1 MTCSEVMTANPS
13 CCVPSDSVAMAAQI
27 MKREDI
33 GPVLVVSDYYS
44 QNLVGIVTDRDLA
57 VKVIAEGRDP
67 HNTRIDE
74 VMSLNPVTCRTNDDA
89 YKALRLMSENQVR
102 RIPVVDSGNRLV
114 GIVAQGDLARRLDE
128 EDVGEMVEEI
138 SQPYG
143 SAPWEIASERGAH
156 GERQEYA
163 GVHNGSHHASSSTA
177 SSLAVGAVCLGVGAG
192 MMYLF
197 DPNRGR
203 TRRAIARDKAA
214 SWCNASSE
222 IVARTAED
230 LRNRA
235 TGIAT
240 GTKSLLKSEPVS
252 NEKLV
257 ERVRSKM
264 GRYVSRPDAIQ
275 VDADNGHVRL
285 RGSIF
290 ADEVD
295 KLLQCVKGIAGIAS
309 VGNQLDVQDMR
320 SPSMEPRTGEQWDF
334 MKKNWSPTTR
344 VMASAVG
351 GGLLLYGIKSRTNIG
366 RATAT
371 VGLGLLT
378 RGIANREMADIKGI
392 SKLRK
397 LVEEKALPQLH

>member
-74 VMSLNPVTCRTNDDA
+74 VMSLNPVTCRAGDDA

-114 GIVAQGDLARRLDE
+114 GIVTQGDLARRLDE
-128 EDVGEMVEEI
+128 EEVGEMVEEI

-143 SAPWEIASERGAH
+143 SAPWE
-156 GERQEYA
+156 
-163 GVHNGSHHASSSTA
+163 NGSDRGVYRQRDEHDRVHDGKHYGSSPVA
-177 SSLAVGAVCLGVGAG
+177 SSLAVGAVCMGVGAG

-203 TRRAIARDKAA
+203 TRRAIARDKAISLYHA
-214 SWCNASSE
+214 SGEAVS
-222 IVARTAED
+222 RTAED

-235 TGIAT
+235 TGIAS

-264 GRYVSRPDAIQ
+264 GRYVSRPNAIEI
-275 VDADNGHVRL
+275 DADNGNVRL

-290 ADEVD
+290 ADELA
-295 KLLQCVKGIAGIAS
+295 KFLHCVKGIPGVAS
-309 VGNQLDVQDMR
+309 VDSQLVQDMR
-320 SPSMEPRTGEQWDF
+320 SPEVQPRSGEQWDF

-351 GGLLLYGIKSRTNIG
+351 GGLLLYGMKSRSHMG
-366 RATAT
+366 KATAT

-378 RGIANREMADIKGI
+378 RGIANREIAEIKGI
-392 SKLRK
+392 SKIRR
-397 LVEEKALPQLH
+397 LVEEKAPQLH